1 MPNMLATLS
10 LTFSGAPRARRLSL
24 SAMASL
30 ARQRRALAR
39 LDADRLADIG
49 LSRLEA
55 DAEAARP
62 AWDAPRVWVE

>member
-10 LTFSGAPRARRLSL
+10 LTLSGARRPQRLSL

-39 LDADRLADIG
+39 LDTERLTDIG
-49 LSRLEA
+49 LSRAEA
-55 DAEAARP
+55 EAEAARP
-62 AWDAPRVWVE
+62 AWDAPRTWIE